1 MLKTISQNM
10 FDVVVGFVVI
20 ATVFYLAV
28 ITRIVPLPEN
38 ALTRITEISLKI
50 MDVLVACGAWLISLL
65 S

>member
-1 MLKTISQNM
+1 MKTISQNM

-28 ITRIVPLPEN
+28 ITRIVPLSEN

>member
-1 MLKTISQNM
+1 MKTISQNM